1 VSDAAAAVPPHVLAV
16 DMGTGAA
23 KVAVVSREG
32 RIAGSALRPLELI
45 QGPGGAAE
53 QDPEEWWAAVRDAAR
68 EAVAAAAIPPERV
81 IAVRVASQWAVTVP
95 VDAGGRALAN
105 AVSWMDTR
113 GGPHVRAIVD
123 APVKVAGYAPR
134 RLLRWIRLTGGA
146 PVLSGIDGLGHVLH
160 LMHDRPEV
168 YAAADALLEPMDY
181 LNLRLTGR
189 AAASYGSIFPYWLAD
204 SRRIDAIDYDPVLL
218 RWTGV
223 DREKMPQL
231 LPMDAIVGTLLP
243 AVAGE
248 LGLDPA
254 TPVLTGLSDL
264 QSAAVGAGS
273 IRPDQGYFSIGT
285 TSWLSAHIDRRKTDI
300 FHQLTTMPS
309 ALAGRR
315 MIVAEQGAAG
325 RCLEFVRDNVLYG
338 SGPGDPAPPPDAFEI
353 LERQAATVPSGSEGL
368 IFTPWING
376 VGAPGEDGYTRSA
389 FFNQS
394 LRTTRAHYARATME
408 GVAYNLRWLRDH
420 VERFAKQR
428 FDRLNFIG
436 GGAQSRLWC
445 QILADVLDREVRPV
459 ANPRFANA
467 VGTAFSAFAALG
479 EIDPDEIPAAIEL
492 GPGHAPDPAAVAV
505 HDRQFELFGEL
516 YRRNRKIY
524 RRLNAGTGG

>member
-1 VSDAAAAVPPHVLAV
+1 
-16 DMGTGAA
+16 
-23 KVAVVSREG
+23 VAGYSPRKL
-32 RIAGSALRPLELI
+32 LRWVRLT
-45 QGPGGAAE
+45 GGAVE
-53 QDPEEWWAAVRDAAR
+53 QDPDQWWAAVRDAAR
-68 EAVAAAAIPPERV
+68 EAIAAAALPPESV

-95 VDAGGRALAN
+95 VDASGRAIAN
-105 AVSWMDTR
+105 AVSWMDSR
-113 GGPHVRAIVD
+113 GGRHVRALVD
-123 APVKVAGYAPR
+123 APIKVAGYSPR
-134 RLLRWIRLTGGA
+134 KLLRWVRLTGGA
-146 PVLSGIDGLGHVLH
+146 PVLSGFDGLGHVLH
-160 LMHDRPEV
+160 LMGDRPEV

-204 SRRIDAIDYDPVLL
+204 LRRIDAVDYDSTLL

-223 DREKMPQL
+223 DREKLPEL
-231 LPMDAIVGTLLP
+231 LPMDAVVGTLLP
-243 AVAGE
+243 AVADE
-248 LGLDPA
+248 LGLDPSTA
-254 TPVLTGLSDL
+254 VLTGLTDL
-264 QSAAVGAGS
+264 QSAAIGAGS
-273 IRPDQGYFSIGT
+273 IRPEQGYFSIGT
-285 TSWLSAHIDRRKTDI
+285 TSWLSAHIGRRKTDI

-309 ALAGRR
+309 ALGGRR

-338 SGPGDPAPPPDAFEI
+338 SGPGDPPPPPDAFEI
-353 LERQAATVPSGSEGL
+353 LERQAAAVPAGSEGL
-368 IFTPWING
+368 IFTPWVNG
-376 VGAPGEDGYTRSA
+376 VGAPGEDSWTRSA
-389 FFNQS
+389 FFNQT

-445 QILADVLDREVRPV
+445 QIFADVLGREVRPV

-467 VGTAFSAFAALG
+467 VGTALSAFAALG
-479 EIDPDEIPAAIEL
+479 ELEPDEIPAAIEL
-492 GPGHAPDPAAVAV
+492 APSHRPDRAAAAV

-516 YRRNRKIY
+516 YKHNRRIY
-524 RRLNAGTGG
+524 RRLNR